1 MEPDYICIYHYR
13 CTLCPFPASANP
25 YWATYVERKEYLSGS
40 MLMVILFLCFMV
52 ICSGIVKI

>member
-25 YWATYVERKEYLSGS
+25 YWATYVERKEYLSGR
-40 MLMVILFLCFMV
+40 MLMVILF
-52 ICSGIVKI
+52 